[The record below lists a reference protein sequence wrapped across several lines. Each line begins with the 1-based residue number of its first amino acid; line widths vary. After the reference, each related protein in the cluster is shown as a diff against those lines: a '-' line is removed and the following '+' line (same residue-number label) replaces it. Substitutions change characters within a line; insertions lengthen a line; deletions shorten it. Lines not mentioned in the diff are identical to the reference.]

1 MKLKRETLTDQEI
14 HSEKMR
20 KLIKDIPKSISI
32 TGISVIIL
40 IIAAIISVLC
50 LMPYPYSEGE
60 SIINHIIAL

>member
-1 MKLKRETLTDQEI
+1 MSTDQEI

-32 TGISVIIL
+32 TGISAIIL
-40 IIAAIISVLC
+40 ITAAIIAVLF

-60 SIINHIIAL
+60 SIINHIMAL